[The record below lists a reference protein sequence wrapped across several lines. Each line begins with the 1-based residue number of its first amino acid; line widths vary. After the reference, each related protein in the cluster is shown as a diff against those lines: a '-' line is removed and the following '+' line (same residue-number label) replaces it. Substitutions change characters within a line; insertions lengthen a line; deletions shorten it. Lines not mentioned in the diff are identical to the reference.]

1 MNTKQSTSRVI
12 PDLFSVIFGVVLAT
26 LVLSVVYFF
35 SPLNKSATQADSIT
49 AENSTKSVSRNPDS
63 AKTTQNPV
71 DSLQEIGSLSDILEL
86 YATSFDRYLAIYHL
100 CGPANELELEE
111 FLKQAVELTTDES
124 TEFWGQHFA
133 GVILYR
139 LVQSNSDRTQVL
151 FAELDEAT
159 QSQVAYYIANEWATF
174 DSEGAESFVAGL
186 SDTPRYSAARGVIDA
201 QRMLSTNE
209 LITLGET
216 LEVSEYVEDVLTR
229 MQFYED
235 KQNPEA
241 AWQEISTD
249 PELLGTD
256 NYSRLLRIVEAWT
269 RKSGL
274 YVLDNVL
281 EKLPDEGMK
290 QPIVTRVLEIHAK
303 TDPDAAFDY
312 AVVNKGGRLGF
323 NYDLFS
329 IVDVWSKSN
338 PSAAVDRIS
347 ALDGDM
353 QKQSLLDA
361 VFRNMAEDDLDSMI
375 EEIHRFPEGV
385 RDSARSEAI
394 ESLMKEN
401 ELEVALAIFAEI
413 ESDEMKQDAAYD
425 IAEDWVDSDPKAA
438 IDWVLN
444 EPATESIRPM
454 LSAMTLGRIA
464 ESDPEGAFEIAR
476 NQPLIGEN
484 SVGTEASVLEWIS
497 MRDVEA
503 ALKLLP
509 KVREGKTKER
519 AYVSVGSAL
528 AREGRLSE
536 SIELANDL
544 PVERHDSYY
553 TAVGT
558 TAVTLGG
565 MRSDSNTSIF
575 DTLDLLPS
583 ETARSKTASSA
594 ILRNSFSK
602 KYSDEEIETL
612 KGYLTEEDLKD
623 LEEREDRLDSFPM
636 PLFGF

>member
-1 MNTKQSTSRVI
+1 MNKKQSTSRVI
-12 PDLFSVIFGVVLAT
+12 PDLFSVIIGVVLAT

-35 SPLNKSATQADSIT
+35 SPLNKSAIRTDSIT
-49 AENSTKSVSRNPDS
+49 AENSTKSMSRNPDS

-71 DSLQEIGSLSDILEL
+71 HSLQEIGSLSDILEL

-124 TEFWGQHFA
+124 TEFWGQQFA

-174 DSEGAESFVAGL
+174 DLKGAESFVAGL
-186 SDTPRYSAARGVIDA
+186 SDTLRYSAVRGVIDA
-201 QRMLSTNE
+201 QRVLSSDE

-216 LEVSEYVEDVLTR
+216 LEVSEYVDDMFAR

-249 PELLGTD
+249 PKLLGTD

-269 RKSGL
+269 KKSGL
-274 YVLDNVL
+274 TVLDNVL

-312 AVVNKGGRLGF
+312 AVANKSGRLGF

-347 ALDGDM
+347 AMDGDM

-375 EEIHRFPEGV
+375 EEIHRFPKGV

-401 ELEVALAIFAEI
+401 EFEVALAIFAEI

-464 ESDPEGAFEIAR
+464 ESDPEEAFEIAR
-476 NQPLIGEN
+476 SQPIGEN
-484 SVGTEASVLEWIS
+484 SVGTEASVLAWIS

-509 KVREGKTKER
+509 KVREGKTKDQ
-519 AYVSVGSAL
+519 AYISVGSAL

-544 PVERHDSYY
+544 PVEQHDFYY

-558 TAVTLGG
+558 SAVTLGG

-594 ILRNSFSK
+594 ILRNNFSK